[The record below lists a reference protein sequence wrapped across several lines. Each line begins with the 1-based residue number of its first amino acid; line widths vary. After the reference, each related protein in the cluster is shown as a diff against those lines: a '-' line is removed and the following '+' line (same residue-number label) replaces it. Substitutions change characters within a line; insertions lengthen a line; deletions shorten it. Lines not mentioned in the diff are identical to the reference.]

1 MSIRKYVV
9 WILGAPIYLLSRC
22 FFEILLLICEVIG
35 FGFSWCK
42 IDERPPHLRV
52 PKPPPPPPRRKED

>member
-9 WILGAPIYLLSRC
+9 WILGAPIYLVSRC
-22 FFEILLLICEVIG
+22 IFEILLLIFEVIG

-42 IDERPPHLRV
+42 IDDRPPYSRV
-52 PKPPPPPPRRKED
+52 PKPPPPPPQRKED